1 MIDDPPLLEICR
13 TIVRPSPDI
22 VAAFANVPT
31 GNVADA
37 LGGSGALFH
46 DIKPLD
52 EASSSFCGIAVPCQA
67 APSDNLAL
75 FAALDMA
82 EPGDVIV
89 AATGGY
95 REAAVAGDLMVGMAK
110 NKGVAALVTDGSV
123 RDARGIREVGLPCF
137 AGGVSP
143 NSPDRK
149 GPGTAGLPIVIG
161 GVSVAAGDIVVGDAD
176 GVVIVP
182 AGRAKIA
189 IEALQSVLVAEA
201 ELEAKVKAGL
211 TQLEPVQALLNGPGI
226 VRRD

>member
-1 MIDDPPLLEICR
+1 MIDDPALLEVCR
-13 TIVRPSPDI
+13 TVVRPAPDI
-22 VAAFANVPT
+22 IAAFANVPT

-37 LGGSGALFH
+37 LGGSGAVSH
-46 DIKPLD
+46 AIKPLD
-52 EASSSFCGIAVPCQA
+52 ESNSSFCGIAMPCQA
-67 APSDNLAL
+67 APADNLAL

-82 EPGDVIV
+82 EPGDVII
-89 AATGGY
+89 ATTGGY

-123 RDARGIREVGLPCF
+123 RDAAGIRQTGLPCF
-137 AGGVSP
+137 ATGISP

-182 AGRAKIA
+182 ASRAQATIK
-189 IEALQSVLVAEA
+189 ALRSVMAAET

-211 TQLEPVQALLNGPGI
+211 TQLEPVQTLLNGPGI